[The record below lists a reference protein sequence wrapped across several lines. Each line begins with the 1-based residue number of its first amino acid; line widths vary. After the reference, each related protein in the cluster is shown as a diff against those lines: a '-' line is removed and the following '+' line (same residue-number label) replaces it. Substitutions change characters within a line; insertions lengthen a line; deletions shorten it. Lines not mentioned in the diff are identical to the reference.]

1 MAINILRSNASDP
14 AYLFLVALLDK
25 DLAIYDGADH
35 AFYDQYNK
43 SHDIKHVVLLYAQG
57 AAVACGA
64 IKAYNSTI
72 MEVKRMFVL
81 HDHRGNGYSKL
92 VLAEL
97 EAWTQSLGLEECIL
111 ETGLKQVEAIGLYQ
125 RAGYSQIE
133 NYGPYQG
140 VANSV
145 CFSKKFK
152 TP

>member
-1 MAINILRSNASDP
+1 MENYIVRSNAKDP
-14 AYLFLVALLDK
+14 AYIGLVDLLDI

-43 SHDIKHVVLLYAQG
+43 SHDIKHVVLLYVQG
-57 AAVACGA
+57 TAVACGA
-64 IKAYNSTI
+64 FKTYSDSTV
-72 MEVKRMFVL
+72 EVKRMFVL
-81 HDHRGNGYSKL
+81 HNHRGQGFSKL
-92 VLAEL
+92 ILTEL
-97 EAWTQSLGLEECIL
+97 EAWAKSLDFEECIL

-145 CFSKKFK
+145 CFSKKL
-152 TP
+152 